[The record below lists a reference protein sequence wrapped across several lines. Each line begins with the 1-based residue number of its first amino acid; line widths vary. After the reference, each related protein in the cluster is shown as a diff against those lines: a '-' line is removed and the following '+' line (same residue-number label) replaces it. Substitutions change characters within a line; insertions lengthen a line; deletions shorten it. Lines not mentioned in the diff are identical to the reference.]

1 MKLQDLTAGSVIKY
15 TDIENPGVEYIVL
28 NALVG
33 MESYINIISKET
45 NSIEA
50 MHKLTDINGKRWEIV
65 AKA

>member
-15 TDIENPGVEYIVL
+15 TDIENPGAEYIVL

-33 MESYINIISKET
+33 MESYINIICKET
-45 NSIEA
+45 NNVEP
-50 MHKLTDINGKRWEIV
+50 MHKLTDINGKRWELI